1 MNMEFPRGQFEDPS
15 MDPSTFVNQWDIEPQ
30 QQQPQMNQ
38 MPMNV
43 SQNEIIVDATIT
55 ATASRRQEERLP
67 PFSFIKNPTINQ
79 ILININPSLFISKL
93 FYFFFYSAFGS
104 LFPLMAIYFK
114 QLGMN
119 PIQAGI
125 LNSVLYCN
133 CR

>member
-1 MNMEFPRGQFEDPS
+1 MEFPRGQFEDPS

-30 QQQPQMNQ
+30 QQQQQQPSQINP

-43 SQNEIIVDATIT
+43 SQNEMIMDTTIT

-79 ILININPSLFISKL
+79 ILININPNLFISKL

-125 LNSVLYCN
+125 
-133 CR
+133 